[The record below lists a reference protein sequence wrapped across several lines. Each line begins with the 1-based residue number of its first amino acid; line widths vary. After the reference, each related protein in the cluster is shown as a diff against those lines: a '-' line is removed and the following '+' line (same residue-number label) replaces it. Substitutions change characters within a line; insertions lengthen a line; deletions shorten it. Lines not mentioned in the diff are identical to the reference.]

1 HSVTVRP
8 ACTVNQLA
16 LVQAA
21 ALAGAGIAV
30 LPEPCVAD
38 ALNHGTLVRLLPTYR
53 IDDPDTQLSLVYP
66 NRQYVPARTRSF
78 VEHALDH
85 FGAQAARERADY
97 SFLRQPR
104 GPERA
109 DIVTG
114 LQ

>member
-1 HSVTVRP
+1 MRP

-16 LVQAA
+16 LVHAA
-21 ALAGAGIAV
+21 AVAGAGIAV
-30 LPEPCVAD
+30 LPEPCVAT
-38 ALNHGTLVRLLPTYR
+38 ALASGALVRLMAGYR

-85 FGAQAARERADY
+85 FSAQPAREHTDY
-97 SFLRQPR
+97 GFLRPSR
-104 GPERA
+104 GPDRS